1 MTDHFIKAYFNHCT
15 FDKSRFIM
23 TFLTIVGVTEILYSI
38 RLVLEEKPGKES
50 PELLRLEFLEKF
62 SVILLY

>member
-1 MTDHFIKAYFNHCT
+1 
-15 FDKSRFIM
+15 M
-23 TFLTIVGVTEILYSI
+23 TFLTIVGVTEILCSI

-50 PELLRLEFLEKF
+50 PELLRLEFFEKF